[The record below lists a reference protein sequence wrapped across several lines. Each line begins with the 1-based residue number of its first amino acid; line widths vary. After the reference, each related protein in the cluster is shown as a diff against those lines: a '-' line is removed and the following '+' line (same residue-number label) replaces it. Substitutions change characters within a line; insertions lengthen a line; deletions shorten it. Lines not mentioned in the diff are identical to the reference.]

1 MVIHALKN
9 LPEADARRLKEILD
23 MQTEDRSL
31 IREAIDLLKRSGSI
45 EYAKQVARRLAE
57 EAMESLK
64 KAIPDPMRR
73 KLELLAKF
81 LITREY

>member
-1 MVIHALKN
+1 MCI
-9 LPEADARRLKEILD
+9 R
-23 MQTEDRSL
+23 DR
-31 IREAIDLLKRSGSI
+31 
-45 EYAKQVARRLAE
+45 EYAKEVSRRLAE

-73 KLELLAKF
+73 RKLELLAKF